1 MAHKTDKKR
10 RLLTDRYL
18 RSLPPARRGKR
29 DEVFDAR
36 LPGFGVRISDT
47 KDADPARRGKAGKIT
62 FILFTRFASGRHPER
77 RTIGV
82 YGADAMRLED
92 ARRIAGE
99 WRSQVA
105 RGIDPA
111 VVEAE
116 RCAAEARERAL
127 RIKHSFTIAAEA
139 FIAAK
144 LEKERSGKVAERDLR
159 SVFIAAWGE
168 RPVSEITKTDVL
180 EIIITKKRSA
190 PQMARALLVL
200 IKRFFGWCVDQEIY
214 GLSASPCEGLSGKK
228 LIGELQSRDRRLTD
242 AEIFAFWRATG
253 RMGYPA
259 GSAYRT
265 LLLTGLRLN
274 EAAQISW
281 PEVHG
286 NVITIPA
293 SRMKGREGKAREH
306 LVPMSAALREVIA
319 SVPRIKNG
327 PFLFSMSAGK
337 RPLAMT
343 GPIKADLD
351 RRMLRTLKAM
361 ARRRGE
367 DHQAVDLPGW
377 VNHDLRRVVRS
388 GLSALRVQ
396 HDVAEA
402 ILAHRPPGIVGTYN
416 LHEYEDEKTEALEK
430 WAQRLNSIVSPP
442 AKVPDKK
449 IVPLRKRRR

>member
-1 MAHKTDKKR
+1 MAAKKKNR
-10 RLLTDRYL
+10 RLLTDRFL
-18 RSLPPARRGKR
+18 RSLPPARRGHR
-29 DEVFDAR
+29 GEVFDAR
-36 LPGFGVRISDT
+36 LPGFGIRISDT
-47 KDADPARRGKAGKIT
+47 VDADPTRRGKAGRIS
-62 FILFTRFASGRHPER
+62 FILYGRFAPGAAPAR

-82 YGADAMRLED
+82 YGEDAMRLED

-99 WRSQVA
+99 WRSQIA

-111 VVEAE
+111 VIEVE
-116 RCAAEARERAL
+116 RRAAEARERAL
-127 RIKHSFTIAAEA
+127 RVKHSFTIAAEA

-180 EIIITKKRSA
+180 EIIITKRNTA

-200 IKRFFGWCVDQEIY
+200 IKRFFGWVVDQEIY
-214 GLSASPCEGLSGKK
+214 GLSTSPCEGLSGKK
-228 LIGELQSRDRRLTD
+228 LIGELQSRDRRLSD

-253 RMGYPA
+253 RIGYPA
-259 GSAYRT
+259 GAVYRM

-281 PEVHG
+281 PEVQG
-286 NVITIPA
+286 NTIVIPA

-306 LVPMSAALREVIA
+306 LVPLSSAAREVIA
-319 SVPRIKNG
+319 SLPRIKNG
-327 PFLFSMSAGK
+327 PFLFSLKAGK
-337 RPLAMT
+337 TPMSVT

-351 RRMLRTLKAM
+351 RRMLRTLKAL

-388 GLSALRVQ
+388 GLSALRVP
-396 HDVAEA
+396 HNVAEA
-402 ILAHRPPGIVGTYN
+402 VLAHRPPGIVGTYN
-416 LHEYEDEKTEALEK
+416 LHEYEDEKAEALEA
-430 WAQRLNSIVSPP
+430 WAQRLATIVNPS

>member
-1 MAHKTDKKR
+1 MADK
-10 RLLTDRYL
+10 RLLTDRFL
-18 RSLPPARRGKR
+18 RSLPPAPRGQR
-29 DEVFDAR
+29 VEVFDAR
-36 LPGFGVRISDT
+36 LPSFGIRISDT
-47 KDADPARRGKAGKIT
+47 KDADPARRDKAGKIT
-62 FILFTRFASGRHPER
+62 FILYARFAPGAAPAR
-77 RTIGV
+77 RTIGI

-105 RGIDPA
+105 RGVDPA
-111 VVEAE
+111 VIEAE
-116 RCAAEARERAL
+116 RRAAEARERAL
-127 RIKHSFTIAAEA
+127 RVKHSFTVAAEA

-180 EIIITKKRSA
+180 EIILTKKRTA

-214 GLSASPCEGLSGKK
+214 GLSTSPCEGLSGKK
-228 LIGELQSRDRRLTD
+228 LIGELQSRTRRLSYIEL
-242 AEIFAFWRATG
+242 AAFWRATG

-259 GSAYRT
+259 GSVYRL

-281 PEVHG
+281 PEVQG
-286 NVITIPA
+286 SAIVIPA
-293 SRMKGREGKAREH
+293 SRMKGKEGKAREH
-306 LVPMSAALREVIA
+306 LVPLSSAAQEVIA
-319 SVPRIKNG
+319 SLPRIKNG
-327 PFLFSMSAGK
+327 PYLFSLSAGK
-337 RPLAMT
+337 RPLTMT

-351 RRMLRTLKAM
+351 RRMQRTLKAI

-367 DHQAVDLPGW
+367 DHEHVTLPEW

-388 GLSALRVQ
+388 GLSALRVE
-396 HDVAEA
+396 HNVAEA
-402 ILAHRPPGIVGTYN
+402 ILAHRPPGIVRTYN
-416 LHEYEDEKTEALEK
+416 LHEYEDEKAEALEA
-430 WAQRLNSIVSPP
+430 WAQRLASIVNPEPAAP
-442 AKVPDKK
+442 AKVVK
-449 IVPLRKRRR
+449 LRVRRR

>member
-1 MAHKTDKKR
+1 MGAKKNR

-18 RSLPPARRGKR
+18 RSLPPAPRGKR
-29 DEVFDAR
+29 DEVWDSR
-36 LPGFGVRISDT
+36 VTGFGIRISDT

-62 FILFTRFASGRHPER
+62 FILFTRFAPGAAPAR

-116 RCAAEARERAL
+116 RRAAEARERAL
-127 RIKHSFTIAAEA
+127 RVKHSFTIAAEA

-180 EIIITKKRSA
+180 EIIITKRNTA

-228 LIGELQSRDRRLTD
+228 LIGELQSRDRRLSD
-242 AEIFAFWRATG
+242 IELAAFWRATG

-259 GSAYRT
+259 GSVYRT

-281 PEVHG
+281 PEVQG
-286 NVITIPA
+286 NTIVIPA

-327 PFLFSMSAGK
+327 PYLFSMSAGK

-367 DHQAVDLPGW
+367 DHQTVDLPGW

-388 GLSALRVQ
+388 GLSALRIP
-396 HDVAEA
+396 HNVAEA

-416 LHEYEDEKTEALEK
+416 LHEYEDEKAEALEK

>member
-1 MAHKTDKKR
+1 MAAKKNR
-10 RLLTDRYL
+10 RLLTDRFL
-18 RSLPPARRGKR
+18 RSLPPAPRGKR
-29 DEVFDAR
+29 VEVWDAR
-36 LPGFGVRISDT
+36 LPGFGIRISDT

-62 FILFTRFASGRHPER
+62 FILYARFAPGAAPAR
-77 RTIGV
+77 RTIGI

-116 RCAAEARERAL
+116 RRAAEARERAL

-180 EIIITKKRSA
+180 EIIITKKRTA

-228 LIGELQSRDRRLTD
+228 LIGELQSRDRRLSDT
-242 AEIFAFWRATG
+242 ELFAFWRATG

-259 GSAYRT
+259 GSVYRM

-281 PEVHG
+281 PEVQG
-286 NVITIPA
+286 DIIVIPA

-306 LVPMSAALREVIA
+306 LVPLSSAAQEVIA

-327 PFLFSMSAGK
+327 PFLFSHERGQAATGDD
-337 RPLAMT
+337 RPDQGRS
-343 GPIKADLD
+343 GPAHAADLEGAGPPS
-351 RRMLRTLKAM
+351 RRGSS
-361 ARRRGE
+361 RRRSAAL
-367 DHQAVDLPGW
+367 DQPRFAPRRS
-377 VNHDLRRVVRS
+377 LRSV
-388 GLSALRVQ
+388 GIA
-396 HDVAEA
+396 
-402 ILAHRPPGIVGTYN
+402 RP
-416 LHEYEDEKTEALEK
+416 
-430 WAQRLNSIVSPP
+430 AQRRGSNPCTP
-442 AKVPDKK
+442 AT
-449 IVPLRKRRR
+449 RHRRHLQPS